1 MKAIRRI
8 PLLPLFICLVGLAF
22 CLWVF
27 LSGGKELCL
36 TNGCSLFQDFSLAGV
51 SLWCAGSVLF
61 ALLAALCLLAFV
73 RMAAFIAGAALAAD
87 ILLMAV
93 MAVTSPCVNCLLV
106 GLLIALTFIA
116 LMRSSAPGQRACC
129 SPLLVVWGL
138 FFVIAAGGVLR
149 EVPELWSPLPH
160 KEQPSVQ
167 VFFSPSCRA
176 CQELTVQADRMADAA
191 WFPVAEDSRDIWLIH
206 AMSRHLEQGVPLRE
220 AVEKA
225 QADLPGLADAP
236 DLMALPE
243 YRFGLLKP
251 GMLLLQFRLWKNRA
265 HVLSAGSDRLPFVEF
280 RGLPSFLRSEPTPHV
295 PGHGLS
301 DGASALPAIPG
312 VTDLTVDAFCG
323 GEKAPG
329 SCEENAPSPSPDE
342 GSRGLIDT
350 SGMFRQ

>member
-1 MKAIRRI
+1 MKAIWRI
-8 PLLPLFICLVGLAF
+8 PILPLLTSLTGLAF

-51 SLWCAGSVLF
+51 SLWCAGTVLF
-61 ALLAALCLLAFV
+61 ALLAALCLLSFV
-73 RMAAFIAGAALAAD
+73 RVAAFLAGDALAAD

-93 MAVTSPCVNCLLV
+93 MAVTSPCVNCLVV

-116 LMRSSAPGQRACC
+116 LIRSLAPEQRACR
-129 SPLLVVWGL
+129 SPLLMAWGL

-176 CQELTVQADRMADAA
+176 CQTLTAQAHRMPDAA
-191 WFPVAEDSRDIWLIH
+191 WFPVAENSRDIWLIH
-206 AMSRHLEQGVPLRE
+206 AMTKHLEQGLPLRQ

-225 QADLPGLADAP
+225 QADLPGLADVP
-236 DLMALPE
+236 DLMTLPE

-251 GMLLLQFRLWKNRA
+251 DMLLLQFRLWKNRA
-265 HVLSAGSDRLPFVEF
+265 HVFSAGSDRLPFVEF
-280 RGLPSFLRSEPTPHV
+280 RGLPSFLRGEPSPH
-295 PGHGLS
+295 
-301 DGASALPAIPG
+301 ALPHDISGEASDLPSIPG

-323 GEKAPG
+323 GKKAPG
-329 SCEENAPSPSPDE
+329 SCEDSPPPPSQNE
-342 GSRGLIDT
+342 GNGGLIDT
-350 SGMFRQ
+350 SGMFGQ